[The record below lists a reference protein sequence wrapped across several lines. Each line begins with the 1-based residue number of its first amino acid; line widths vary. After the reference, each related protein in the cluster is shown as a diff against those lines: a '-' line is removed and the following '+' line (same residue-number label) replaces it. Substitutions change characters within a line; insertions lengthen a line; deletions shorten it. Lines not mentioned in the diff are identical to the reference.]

1 MNPNPNDPAAV
12 TAAALLELRQHP
24 DAVRLISEKLQV
36 KSMGPADH
44 IRTKHEVK
52 TFMEWGD
59 TKAAVDLLKNAR
71 ARREL
76 NQSQSTTEKLTQQR
90 GQQRGR

>member
-1 MNPNPNDPAAV
+1 MNPNPNDQAAV
-12 TAAALLELRQHP
+12 TAAALFELRQHP

-52 TFMEWGD
+52 TFVESGGHSC
-59 TKAAVDLLKNAR
+59 AEHLLKKAQV
-71 ARREL
+71 RREL
-76 NQSQSTTEKLTQQR
+76 AQTVAQRITDREQQ
-90 GQQRGR
+90 GQTL

>member
-1 MNPNPNDPAAV
+1 MNPNPNESAAV
-12 TAAALLELRQHP
+12 TAASLVELRQHP

-52 TFMEWGD
+52 AFAQTGD
-59 TKAAVDLLKNAR
+59 ERLAGELIGNAKARVESAQQ
-71 ARREL
+71 
-76 NQSQSTTEKLTQQR
+76 QSQAIKQKRTETQ
-90 GQQRGR
+90 GL

>member
-1 MNPNPNDPAAV
+1 MNPNPNESAAV

-52 TFMEWGD
+52 AFVESGD
-59 TKAAVDLLKNAR
+59 VPLAERLVVNAQFR
-71 ARREL
+71 IQSAQQLSQRRMRLE
-76 NQSQSTTEKLTQQR
+76 TETLDP
-90 GQQRGR
+90 